1 MRSETERKGML
12 IAQLLLSIDEPEDMI
27 AVVAASLHTWTD
39 FHGGCVEGI
48 TEMLVDIAQEANG
61 LEIEGE

>member
-1 MRSETERKGML
+1 MKAENVRKGML
-12 IAQLLLSIDEPEDMI
+12 IARLLVSIDEPEDMI

-48 TEMLVDIAQEANG
+48 TEMLAEIAQEANG